1 MVCSKYQSCIF
12 HLSVHCLLIIN
23 MLHVRNRYSIF
34 MCPLSLY
41 YNYTIYYNAINVQ
54 FILQTILMF
63 CSYICMSAG
72 LSITSAS
79 FLSSAAAT
87 YYSLRQS
94 PRALLLFKEQPSAG
108 DDFFLSRSS
117 SLLSMQWL
125 CSMHSDWSTAI
136 SSAYTMSF
144 IGVTSVLLLARVM
157 QFQRSFLDRLLNIII
172 WKWHSVHIYT
182 WLWRITSTLHD
193 QTLLSLIRRTNNYNV
208 WISIDCLLYASK

>member
-1 MVCSKYQSCIF
+1 MQSTFNLYYRLFWFSVLTSVCLLVFQSRLLHSCRLRLQLLIVLDNHHALFYCSKNSQARGRI
-12 HLSVHCLLIIN
+12 
-23 MLHVRNRYSIF
+23 
-34 MCPLSLY
+34 
-41 YNYTIYYNAINVQ
+41 
-54 FILQTILMF
+54 
-63 CSYICMSAG
+63 
-72 LSITSAS
+72 
-79 FLSSAAAT
+79 
-87 YYSLRQS
+87 
-94 PRALLLFKEQPSAG
+94 
-108 DDFFLSRSS
+108 FFLSRSS

-144 IGVTSVLLLARVM
+144 TGVTSVLLLARVM